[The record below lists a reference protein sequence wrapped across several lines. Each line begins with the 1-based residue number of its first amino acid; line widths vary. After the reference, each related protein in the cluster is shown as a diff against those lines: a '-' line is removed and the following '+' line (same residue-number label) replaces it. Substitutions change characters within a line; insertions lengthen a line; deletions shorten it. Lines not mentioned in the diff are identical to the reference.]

1 VSVNIL
7 YCEGVAKS
15 PDVRVIGAIIPPGCI
30 VRPIGSKQGLAQRIL
45 GAKDVRTS
53 STVAGLRDRDFDN
66 DDNQPTATPRDWY
79 ITEAGTR
86 VALGWYW
93 ERKEIENYL
102 IDPKVV
108 KKALGGDAPPMEQYR
123 AALTASAQKIG
134 AYTAAR
140 ITLSLYLS
148 HRPSPPYNF
157 WGDEREKNAGYR
169 FPKDKGLTE
178 VNCKAELNSI
188 IRQYEQRLAS
198 PKKNPI
204 EEFERL
210 LPTCCP
216 GGSRFVNQNYMTFF
230 AGKDLLYGMRD
241 ELSRFGFDTPVVFRE
256 RILKGI
262 EETAEDIWTWL
273 PEWQRLRDFITTVEL

>member
-1 VSVNIL
+1 VPVNIL

-15 PDVRVIGAIIPPGCI
+15 PDVRVISAIVPPGCV

-45 GAKDVRTS
+45 GGKDVRTG
-53 STVAGLRDRDFDN
+53 STIAGLRDRDFD
-66 DDNQPTATPRDWY
+66 DDDSLPSGNPRNWY
-79 ITEAGTR
+79 ITDGGTQ
-86 VALGWYW
+86 VSLGWYW

-108 KKALGGDAPPMEQYR
+108 RRSLKDKAPP
-123 AALTASAQKIG
+123 ASDYHAVLRQSAEKIA

-148 HRPSPPYNF
+148 SRPSPPINA
-157 WGDEREKNAGYR
+157 WGEERDSKEGYR

-178 VNCKAELNSI
+178 VNCKAELNNI
-188 IRQYEQRLAS
+188 IKQYEQRLSS
-198 PKKNPI
+198 PRRNPS

-210 LPTCCP
+210 LTTCKT
-216 GGSRFVNQNYMTFF
+216 GGNRFQNQNFLTFF
-230 AGKDLLYGMRD
+230 AGKDLLYGMRS
-241 ELSRFGFDTPVVFRE
+241 ELSRFGFESPVVFRD

-262 EETAEDIWTWL
+262 EETAEDVWTWL
-273 PEWQRLRDFITTVEL
+273 PEWNSLRELLSR

>member
-15 PDVRVIGAIIPPGCI
+15 PDMRVISAIVPPGCV

-45 GAKDVRTS
+45 GGKDVRTGS
-53 STVAGLRDRDFDN
+53 VIAGLRDRDFD
-66 DDNQPTATPRDWY
+66 DDDSPPRGNPRDWY
-79 ITEAGTR
+79 ITDRGKQTS
-86 VALGWYW
+86 LGWYW

-108 KKALGGDAPPMEQYR
+108 KRTLGNNAPPASDYR
-123 AALTASAQKIG
+123 AALQQSAEKIA

-148 HRPSPPYNF
+148 SRPSPPNNA
-157 WGDEREKNAGYR
+157 WGEERNTKEGYR

-178 VNCKAELNSI
+178 VNCKAELNNI
-188 IRQYEQRLAS
+188 IKQYEQRLSS
-198 PKKNPI
+198 PRPNPN

-210 LPTCCP
+210 LPTCKP
-216 GGSRFVNQNYMTFF
+216 GGSRFQNQNFLTFF
-230 AGKDLLYGMRD
+230 AGKDLLYGMRE
-241 ELSRFGFDTPVVFRE
+241 ELSRFGFESPVMFRDS
-256 RILKGI
+256 ILRGI
-262 EETAEDIWTWL
+262 EETVEDVWMWL
-273 PEWQRLRDFITTVEL
+273 PEWNSLRELLLR

>member
-1 VSVNIL
+1 MPVNIL

-15 PDVRVIGAIIPPGCI
+15 PDVRVISAIIPPGCI

-45 GAKDVRTS
+45 GAKDVRTG

-66 DDNQPTATPRDWY
+66 DDSSPTATPRDWY
-79 ITEAGTR
+79 ITEAATQ
-86 VALGWYW
+86 VALGWHW

-108 KKALGGDAPPMEQYR
+108 KKALGNDAPPIEQYR
-123 AALTASAQKIG
+123 TALQASAQKIG

-148 HRPSPPYNF
+148 HRPSPPYNS
-157 WGDEREKNAGYR
+157 WGDERDKKEGYR

-210 LPTCCP
+210 LPTCCQ

-256 RILKGI
+256 RILNTF
-262 EETAEDIWTWL
+262 EDTAEDIWTL
-273 PEWQRLRDFITTVEL
+273 QAGMPAPQDFISTVEL